1 MEKKKSG
8 DSKQE
13 KEESNPIISCSPA
26 YIKLPLLP
34 SRAQKLRPSLF
45 SSLLF
50 SSLPA
55 PFYLQCNKNERG
67 LAGDQDGPKKLVDHT
82 KADVIRTRL

>member
-13 KEESNPIISCSPA
+13 KEESNPIISCSAA

-34 SRAQKLRPSLF
+34 SRAQKLPPSLF
-45 SSLLF
+45 SSLLL
-50 SSLPA
+50 SLLFLPPSIYSA
-55 PFYLQCNKNERG
+55 IKMNDDSRGIKMVPKN
-67 LAGDQDGPKKLVDHT
+67 
-82 KADVIRTRL
+82 

>member
-13 KEESNPIISCSPA
+13 KEESNPIIFCSAA

-34 SRAQKLRPSLF
+34 SRAQKLPPSLV
-45 SSLLF
+45 SSLLPPP
-50 SSLPA
+50 PA

-67 LAGDQDGPKKLVDHT
+67 LAGDQDGPKN
-82 KADVIRTRL
+82 